1 MTRDVHS
8 ISKGTS
14 YRELQETLF
23 TNPQLKAFPVVED
36 ESLWKIIFGSKQF
49 SESRIL
55 IGSCSRLKL
64 LRNLN
69 SHVGQVARQQEAA
82 RRRQFR
88 RSNSMDQEIMGDTR
102 QNGPMMRTN
111 SELALADGNGNLKKQ
126 RQINLVLQLGWNYLA
141 SDFPLLPSKWAND
154 RVCRKVMGLTRGSS
168 SAMIL
173 KSLLLL

>member
-23 TNPQLKAFPVVED
+23 NNPQLKAFPVVED
-36 ESLWKIIFGSKQF
+36 ESLRNIVFGFYKQF
-49 SESRIL
+49 PESRIL
-55 IGSCSRLKL
+55 IGSSSRLKL

-102 QNGPMMRTN
+102 QNGPMVRTN
-111 SELALADGNGNLKKQ
+111 SELAFADGNLKKQ

-141 SDFPLLPSKWAND
+141 SDSPLLPSKWANV
-154 RVCRKVMGLTRGSS
+154 RVCRKVMGLTRGSFLV
-168 SAMIL
+168 MIL
-173 KSLLLL
+173 KSVLLL